1 MGHSNGKITAPINL
15 GGDVYPTLGIG
26 ATSNGYDLGYA
37 CANTHGKINKWSKYK
52 PVRQPYLDY
61 HSDYWKANDG
71 LCGLSVVGYM
81 SPGTLNGGFLK
92 NLFDGVDWGY
102 NAPTGGDSAP
112 YRVLDFNG
120 YNHNAI
126 VPFGDNVPSDVYL
139 DTSNNLEIQ
148 LEQTTN
154 ADDNILLSY
163 LSYQGTPFSEMYA
176 GVGLLQ
182 NTRYILVTSE
192 SMFTDSV
199 SIRLL
204 NIGGYVGKWKVSF
217 FLSSNK
223 IGVDDELKQGIYIP
237 IPVTPKTMTIHAAGS
252 LYVIEAFGTWNSSNN
267 QITYNFI
274 ITNNSGSSVT
284 IRGIVLVLM
293 RTRTVPEAGESA
305 GSLLTGLT
313 AQVPAKGTYR
323 SSMYSFNVSRDFSY
337 DYYIAARATGVNTT
351 YNMVE
356 DYAP

>member
-1 MGHSNGKITAPINL
+1 MGYI
-15 GGDVYPTLGIG
+15 
-26 ATSNGYDLGYA
+26 
-37 CANTHGKINKWSKYK
+37 
-52 PVRQPYLDY
+52 
-61 HSDYWKANDG
+61 
-71 LCGLSVVGYM
+71 
-81 SPGTLNGGFLK
+81 SPGTLTSGFLK
-92 NLFDGVDWGY
+92 DLFNGVDWGY
-102 NAPTGGDSAP
+102 NAPTGGDSSP
-112 YRVLDFNG
+112 YRALDFNG

-126 VPFGDNVPSDVYL
+126 VPFGDDVPSDVYL

-148 LEQTTN
+148 LEQTTD

-176 GVGLLQ
+176 GIGLLQ
-182 NTRYILVTSE
+182 DSRYLLVTSE
-192 SMFTDSV
+192 STFTDSV

-204 NIGGYVGKWKVSF
+204 NIGGYVGKWKVAF

-223 IGVDDELKQGIYIP
+223 IGVDDELKSGIYIP
-237 IPVTPKTMTIHAAGS
+237 IPVTPKTMTIHATGT
-252 LYVIEAFGTWNSSNN
+252 LYRIEAFGTWNSSNS

-274 ITNNSGSSVT
+274 ITNNSGSAVT

-293 RTRTVPEAGESA
+293 RTRTTPEAGENA

-313 AQVPAKGTYR
+313 TQVPARGTYT
-323 SSMYSFNVSRDFSY
+323 SSIYSFNVSRDLSY

-351 YNMVE
+351 YTMVE

>member
-1 MGHSNGKITAPINL
+1 MGHSNGKITAPVGL
-15 GGDVYPTLGIG
+15 DSDVYPTLGIG
-26 ATSNGYDLGYA
+26 SVNGAYDLGYA

-61 HSDYWKANDG
+61 RSDYWKANDG

-81 SPGTLNGGFLK
+81 SPGTLNSGFLK
-92 NLFDGVDWGY
+92 DLFDGVDWGY

-154 ADDNILLSY
+154 NDDNILLSY

-204 NIGGYVGKWKVSF
+204 NIGSYVGKWKVAF

-252 LYVIEAFGTWNSSNN
+252 LYVIEAFGTWNSSN
-267 QITYNFI
+267 T
-274 ITNNSGSSVT
+274 T
-284 IRGIVLVLM
+284 
-293 RTRTVPEAGESA
+293 
-305 GSLLTGLT
+305 SL
-313 AQVPAKGTYR
+313 
-323 SSMYSFNVSRDFSY
+323 
-337 DYYIAARATGVNTT
+337 
-351 YNMVE
+351 
-356 DYAP
+356 

>member
-1 MGHSNGKITAPINL
+1 MGHSNGKITAPVGL
-15 GGDVYPTLGIG
+15 DSDVYPTLGIG

-61 HSDYWKANDG
+61 RSDYWKANDG

-81 SPGTLNGGFLK
+81 SPGTLNSGFLK
-92 NLFDGVDWGY
+92 DLFDGVDWGY

-126 VPFGDNVPSDVYL
+126 VPFGDDVPSDVYL

-154 ADDNILLSY
+154 NDDNILLSY

-182 NTRYILVTSE
+182 NTRYLLVTSE

-204 NIGGYVGKWKVSF
+204 NIGSYVGKWKVAF

-293 RTRTVPEAGESA
+293 RTRTVPEAGENA
-305 GSLLTGLT
+305 GSLLTGLI